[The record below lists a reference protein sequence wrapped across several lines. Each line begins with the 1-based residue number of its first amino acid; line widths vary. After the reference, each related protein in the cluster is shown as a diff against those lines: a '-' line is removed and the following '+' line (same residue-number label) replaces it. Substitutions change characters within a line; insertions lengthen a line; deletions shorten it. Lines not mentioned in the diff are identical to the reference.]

1 MQQESQRKR
10 LAEIVGDEHLTFDT
24 EFLRTRGWE
33 GPLPQAVVHPP
44 SPEQVAEVMKL
55 ACAERLKVSPAGALT
70 KQRMGGVARQI
81 DWVLSLDRLNRVTD
95 YQPADLTVT
104 VQAGLPIREMD
115 AALRAQG
122 QMLPLDAPFAAEAT
136 VGGVLATNGSG
147 ARRLRYGTSRDMLL
161 GVRFVTAEGKLV
173 KSGGKVVKNVAGYDM
188 GKMLLGSFG
197 TLGVITEVTFKVF
210 PVPPRSV
217 TLVLGFPTARQAL
230 QARHRIL
237 NSPFAPQALDMVDAA
252 AGSLAGEPV
261 LSAAP
266 FTLLVAMAGPEPVIE
281 RARRELPALVR
292 PDGGETL
299 SKVADDAEQNLWRKT
314 QELTPAVLRAHPEAA
329 VVKASVLLSRIG
341 DMMEQARQSTSR
353 NGLTLATLARAGT
366 GVVYCHL
373 LPQPKTNGV
382 SQAERAAKACEAVLE
397 EANQLGGRAVVEWAP
412 AAAKAM
418 TNLWGPLRDDFPVMQ
433 RLKAQFDPQAILNP
447 GRFYGGI

>member
-1 MQQESQRKR
+1 MQQESYRKR

-24 EFLRTRGWE
+24 EFLRERGWE
-33 GPLPQAVVHPP
+33 GPLPQAIVHPH

-70 KQRMGGVARQI
+70 KQRMGGVPRQI
-81 DWVLSLDRLNRVTD
+81 DLILSLDRLNRVTD

-104 VQAGLPIREMD
+104 VQAGLPIRELD

-122 QMLPLDAPFAAEAT
+122 QMLPFDAPFAAQAT

-147 ARRLRYGTSRDMLL
+147 ARRLKYGTSRDMLL

-197 TLGVITEVTFKVF
+197 TLGVIREVTFKVF
-210 PVPPRSV
+210 PVPPSSV
-217 TLVLGFPTARQAL
+217 TLLLGFTTARQAL

-237 NSPFAPQALDMVDAA
+237 NSPFAPQALDLVDAA
-252 AGSLAGEPV
+252 AGSLMGEPV

-281 RARRELPALVR
+281 RARRELPPLVR
-292 PDGGETL
+292 PDGGERHSEL
-299 SKVADDAEQNLWRKT
+299 AAEAEMNLWRKI
-314 QELTPAVLRAHPEAA
+314 QELTPTVLRAHPEAT
-329 VVKASVLLSRIG
+329 VVKASVLLSHIG

-353 NGLTLATLARAGT
+353 NGMALATLARAGT
-366 GVVYCHL
+366 GVVYCYL

-382 SQAERAAKACEAVLE
+382 SQAEHTAKACEDILNE
-397 EANQLGGRAVVEWAP
+397 TDRLGGRAVVEWAP
-412 AAAKAM
+412 PEVKGKA
-418 TNLWGPLRDDFPVMQ
+418 NLWGPLRDDFPVMQ
-433 RLKAQFDPQAILNP
+433 RLKAQFDPQTILNP

>member
-1 MQQESQRKR
+1 MQPESYRQR
-10 LAEIVGDEHLTFDT
+10 LAEIVGAENVAWDPEHL
-24 EFLRTRGWE
+24 RARGWE

-44 SPEQVAEVMKL
+44 GPEQVVEVIKL

-70 KQRMGGVARQI
+70 KQRMGGVSRQI
-81 DWVLSLDRLNRVTD
+81 DLVLSLDRLNRVTD
-95 YQPADLTVT
+95 YEPADLTVT
-104 VQAGLPIREMD
+104 VQAGLPIRGLD

-122 QMLPLDAPFAAEAT
+122 QMLPFDAPFAAEAT

-210 PVPPRSV
+210 PVLPCSM
-217 TLVLGFPTARQAL
+217 TLLLGFPTAPQAL

-252 AGSLAGEPV
+252 AGALAGEPV

-266 FTLLVAMAGPEPVIE
+266 FTLLVAMAGPEPAIE
-281 RARRELPALVR
+281 RACRELPSLLR
-292 PDGGETL
+292 PDGWEKHSELTG
-299 SKVADDAEQNLWRKT
+299 DAEQNLWKKI

-341 DMMEQARQSTSR
+341 DLLEQARQAASR

-366 GVVYCHL
+366 GVVYCYL

-382 SQAERAAKACEAVLE
+382 SQAERTAKACEALLSE
-397 EANQLGGRAVVEWAP
+397 TDRLGGRAVVEWAP
-412 AAAKAM
+412 PAAKEM

-433 RLKAQFDPQAILNP
+433 RLKEQFDPQAILNP

>member
-1 MQQESQRKR
+1 MQQESYRQR
-10 LAEIVGDEHLTFDT
+10 LAEIVGTENVVWDPQHL
-24 EFLRTRGWE
+24 RPCGWE

-44 SPEQVAEVMKL
+44 GPEQVAEVMKL
-55 ACAERLKVSPAGALT
+55 ACAERLKISPAGALT
-70 KQRMGGVARQI
+70 KQRMGGVPRQI

-104 VQAGLPIREMD
+104 AQAGLPIRELD

-147 ARRLRYGTSRDMLL
+147 SRRLRYGTSRDMLL

-210 PVPPRSV
+210 PVPPHSV
-217 TLVLGFPTARQAL
+217 TLLLGFPTARQAL

-237 NSPFAPQALDMVDAA
+237 NSPFAPQALDMLDAA

-266 FTLLVAMAGPEPVIE
+266 FTLLVAMAGPEPAIE

-292 PDGGETL
+292 PDGGESHSEL
-299 SKVADDAEQNLWRKT
+299 ADNAEQNLWRKI
-314 QELTPAVLRAHPEAA
+314 QELTPTILRTHPEAA

-341 DMMEQARQSTSR
+341 DMIEQSRQSASR
-353 NGLTLATLARAGT
+353 NGMTLATLARAGT
-366 GVVYCHL
+366 GVVYFYL

-382 SQAERAAKACEAVLE
+382 SQTERTAKACEALLSE
-397 EANQLGGRAVVEWAP
+397 TDRLDGRAVVEWAP
-412 AAAKAM
+412 PAAKEM

-433 RLKAQFDPQAILNP
+433 RLKAQFDPQTILNP